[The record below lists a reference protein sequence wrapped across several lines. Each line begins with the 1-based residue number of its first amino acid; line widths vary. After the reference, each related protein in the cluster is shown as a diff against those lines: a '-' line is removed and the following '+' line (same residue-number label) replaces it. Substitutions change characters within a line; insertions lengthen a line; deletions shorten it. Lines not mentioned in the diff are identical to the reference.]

1 MKIWEIPVDMTSV
14 TRSGGDVVP
23 EASRLFPLQIPG
35 RSGLGASPY
44 YSGLSS
50 PLICPDIKGYNDSM
64 VIKSDFL
71 SVSVNKADGT
81 FTDVSEAAGVA
92 YDASGLEQGSMGVD
106 RVEVRW
112 LRGCVDV
119 VEKAHANQVLAV
131 TETSPRAQP

>member
-1 MKIWEIPVDMTSV
+1 
-14 TRSGGDVVP
+14 
-23 EASRLFPLQIPG
+23 
-35 RSGLGASPY
+35 
-44 YSGLSS
+44 
-50 PLICPDIKGYNDSM
+50 M